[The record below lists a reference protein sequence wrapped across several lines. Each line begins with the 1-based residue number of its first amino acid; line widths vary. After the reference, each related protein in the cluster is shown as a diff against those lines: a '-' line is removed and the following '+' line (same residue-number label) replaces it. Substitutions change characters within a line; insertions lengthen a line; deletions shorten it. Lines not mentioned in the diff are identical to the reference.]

1 MSAHGR
7 LCCKT
12 GIDAAG
18 SQNRDRPSQHR
29 RGMRNR
35 QILGR
40 RCWTSAWAPN
50 GRRHASELGRRV
62 DTQSNQ
68 KPGRALL
75 ALVER
80 RRADLSSRGRL
91 PRSLPPVRHGLALI
105 RRLLSQRPASRL
117 HIRKFSLRPLLGL
130 APETP
135 WSFKFQ
141 AWRPPGMQ
149 CIAAKFV
156 CILRWR
162 LSGSPT
168 RRSYRNPYGPEHAYT
183 SRRVSTIETTRDP
196 ATPIPLEKNTN
207 ICRPTRRDRD
217 RSEWVKL
224 SKPRQLNRPLNC
236 RALNLRSAV
245 GPR

>member
-1 MSAHGR
+1 
-7 LCCKT
+7 
-12 GIDAAG
+12 
-18 SQNRDRPSQHR
+18 
-29 RGMRNR
+29 MRNR

-62 DTQSNQ
+62 DTQSDQ

-91 PRSLPPVRHGLALI
+91 PRSLPPIRHGLTLI

-162 LSGSPT
+162 LSGSPS
-168 RRSYRNPYGPEHAYT
+168 RRSYRT
-183 SRRVSTIETTRDP
+183 LTDQSMR
-196 ATPIPLEKNTN
+196 TPVGE
-207 ICRPTRRDRD
+207 
-217 RSEWVKL
+217 SVL
-224 SKPRQLNRPLNC
+224 SKQRETPQPQFHWRKIQTSAGQLGATEIVP
-236 RALNLRSAV
+236 S
-245 GPR
+245 G